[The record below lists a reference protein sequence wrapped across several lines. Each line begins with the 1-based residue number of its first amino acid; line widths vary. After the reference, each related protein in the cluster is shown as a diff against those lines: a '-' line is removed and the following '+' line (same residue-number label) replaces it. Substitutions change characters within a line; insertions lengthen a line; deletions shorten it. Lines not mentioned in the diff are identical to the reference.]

1 MEDLFD
7 DDGAA
12 CASEKKVTLKVLIEF
27 KTSN

>member
-12 CASEKKVTLKVLIEF
+12 CEKNKVTLKVLIEF